1 MHRKAWLVLG
11 ISALLVVVGQASA
24 QEVQPIGSKSPGTA
38 TVISVI
44 VPGGGQM
51 YAEELGR
58 GLTILGISTAA
69 PLAGALTGSSGAVL
83 AGLAVSVAAWVYG
96 IVDAPRAVRRH
107 NTALG
112 AVTSTPLIPIVAL
125 GTAGETRVGLSLM
138 LQWK

>member
-1 MHRKAWLVLG
+1 MRRTAQLFLG

-51 YAEELGR
+51 YAEELGL

-69 PLAGALTGSSGAVL
+69 PLAGALTGSSGGVL

-96 IVDAPRAVRRH
+96 IVDAPRAARRH
-107 NTALG
+107 NAALS
-112 AVTSTPLIPIVAL
+112 AVGSPTLTPSIVPA
-125 GTAGETRVGLSLM
+125 TVGETKVGLTFTVR
-138 LQWK
+138 W